1 MSRTSTS
8 INELFENFDTKSF
21 EEKHWQNMPAYQQE
35 NKSAQRQI
43 IVSFD
48 NDEQVAEFA
57 KLMNQRI
64 TKKTKSLW
72 FKARPRNNVAE
83 LFWKSEND

>member
-1 MSRTSTS
+1 
-8 INELFENFDTKSF
+8 
-21 EEKHWQNMPAYQQE
+21 MPAYQQE

-57 KLMNQRI
+57 KLMNQSI

-72 FKARPRNNVAE
+72 FKARERNSVVD
-83 LFWKSEND
+83 LFWKSEDE